1 MKHKGFDLEVSIV
14 SLCVH
19 ILGLLGLGVNGQY
32 LQSPCPNIF
41 TYQLDPSTREI
52 FGYVEIPDLRVGDV
66 AKLNVE
72 LSIAAELTK
81 VSNESN

>member
-1 MKHKGFDLEVSIV
+1 MKHKEFILDVSAV
-14 SLCVH
+14 RLSLL
-19 ILGLLGLGVNGQY
+19 ILGLLKLGVNGQY

-72 LSIAAELTK
+72 LSIAAELTN
-81 VSNESN
+81 VSNGSI